1 MAEEELSVL
10 AEIFCFPGE
19 LVHWRSGD
27 AIHVN
32 VKISEPC
39 AEIGSHDVLNNF
51 VLPLDYPSNSISE
64 INITSSSLPA
74 DFISRLK
81 EKLKI
86 HAVTRR
92 GEPMLLELIELSKES
107 LNTLHNQTG
116 VCQHLDKASI
126 QQKKRLQVE
135 DIQSCT
141 DPDSIEKKQANCSSI
156 QYKELWITLIQL
168 DHMRSKSKYTK
179 IIKNW
184 SKNFNLSGRLIF
196 CQKLIL
202 ILLLGYRENLKAY
215 LVQHKTAC
223 VDVDS
228 RGHSC
233 KERMMTV
240 LTEEPY
246 TATVK
251 EGKNMGFSDFQAVEC
266 SSMAEVENIFKTVQ
280 LLPLYKRHVMK

>member
-1 MAEEELSVL
+1 MAEEELSLL

-39 AEIGSHDVLNNF
+39 AQMGSHD
-51 VLPLDYPSNSISE
+51 
-64 INITSSSLPA
+64 
-74 DFISRLK
+74 
-81 EKLKI
+81 
-86 HAVTRR
+86 
-92 GEPMLLELIELSKES
+92 
-107 LNTLHNQTG
+107 
-116 VCQHLDKASI
+116 
-126 QQKKRLQVE
+126 
-135 DIQSCT
+135 
-141 DPDSIEKKQANCSSI
+141 
-156 QYKELWITLIQL
+156 
-168 DHMRSKSKYTK
+168 
-179 IIKNW
+179 
-184 SKNFNLSGRLIF
+184 
-196 CQKLIL
+196 LIL
-202 ILLLGYRENLKAY
+202 SIGSKKSCKYMQSHVETY

-266 SSMAEVENIFKTVQ
+266 SNMAEVENIFKTYMLHYFCHSLSVC
-280 LLPLYKRHVMK
+280 LVNTPPPLF